1 MASDYNNWLKRVY
14 KTVNKIEDLTA
25 NRVKKKGGHP
35 KYKLEYGGKTK
46 SLNHPST
53 PRSKDSCKH
62 VIREILEALSE
73 LGVTDPPVFKM
84 LMFVSTA
91 HSSKMDADRLE
102 HQQKILK
109 IIENHA
115 VTLDDIYSEEW
126 TLSDEQDFDK
136 D

>member
-1 MASDYNNWLKRVY
+1 
-14 KTVNKIEDLTA
+14 
-25 NRVKKKGGHP
+25 
-35 KYKLEYGGKTK
+35 
-46 SLNHPST
+46 
-53 PRSKDSCKH
+53 
-62 VIREILEALSE
+62 LEALSE